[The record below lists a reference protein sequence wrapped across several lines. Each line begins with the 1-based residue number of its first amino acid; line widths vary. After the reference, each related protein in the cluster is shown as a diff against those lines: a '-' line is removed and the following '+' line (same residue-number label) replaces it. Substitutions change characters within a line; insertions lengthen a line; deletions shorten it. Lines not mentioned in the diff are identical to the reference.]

1 MKDQSGVRAR
11 MAIEARRIAAQH
23 RKLRQL
29 QARVVE
35 SLAMGQPADDRRG
48 AFQRF
53 HDALES
59 HFSLEEDLY
68 FPALHGLRPELEDR
82 LIALKNEHETLR
94 QDLSELRPVF
104 AGSDTNRCRRCLD
117 EFVVSMSN
125 HESREETLIAPF
137 VPSSSV
143 SGTRSSS

>member
-1 MKDQSGVRAR
+1 MG
-11 MAIEARRIAAQH
+11 IEARRIAAQH

-29 QARVVE
+29 QAKVIE
-35 SLAMGQPADDRRG
+35 SLAAGQPPEDRRG

-82 LIALKNEHETLR
+82 LIALKNEHESLR
-94 QDLSELRPVF
+94 RGLAELQPVF
-104 AGSDTNRCRRCLD
+104 ATSDTNRCRRSLD
-117 EFVVSMSN
+117 GFVLSMTN